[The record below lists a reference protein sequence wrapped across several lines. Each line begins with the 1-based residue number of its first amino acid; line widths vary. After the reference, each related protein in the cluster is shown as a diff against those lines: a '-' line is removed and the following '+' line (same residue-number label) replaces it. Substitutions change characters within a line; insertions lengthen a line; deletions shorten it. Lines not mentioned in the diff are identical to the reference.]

1 MLNAEDG
8 KEARDIGRILAGAK
22 EIVASVQYCWL
33 ISRADGSVRARPMG
47 RILSRPA
54 EDRWTVRF
62 ITNRRSRKA
71 ADMVR
76 SAAIYLIFQKDRD
89 DAFVG
94 ASGTARL
101 IEAAPEVQ
109 ALWNEGVYSKY
120 FPTEEDR
127 ANVGFVELKI
137 TRLELWIRDVTPEP
151 FGLQATILQR
161 DPQGDWTLAH
171 DM

>member
-1 MLNAEDG
+1 MVSAEDG
-8 KEARDIGRILAGAK
+8 KEARDIGRFLAGAR

-33 ISRADGSVRARPMG
+33 ISRADGSVRTRPMG
-47 RILSRPA
+47 RILSSPA
-54 EDRWTVRF
+54 EDHWTVRF

-71 ADMVR
+71 ADVRR
-76 SAAIYLIFQKDRD
+76 SAAISLIFQRDRD
-89 DAFVG
+89 DAFVC

-101 IEAAPEVQ
+101 IETAPEVQ
-109 ALWNEGVYSKY
+109 PLWNEGVYSKY

-137 TRLELWIRDVTPEP
+137 ARLELWIRGVTPEP
-151 FGLQATILQR
+151 FGLQTTILQR
-161 DPQGDWTLAH
+161 NPQGDWTLAH